1 MEERHIEAEYDAWVS
16 RIQQQ
21 QTDLE
26 NRFKHVLDQLLAVD
40 SQHNFDAIMRKYN
53 LAQVIIYLQYGLNTD
68 EENVVEYLKEV
79 VK

>member
-40 SQHNFDAIMRKYN
+40 SQHNLDAIMRKYN
-53 LAQVIIYLQYGLNTD
+53 LAQVIIYLQYGRNTD
-68 EENVVEYLKEV
+68 QESVVEFLKEV